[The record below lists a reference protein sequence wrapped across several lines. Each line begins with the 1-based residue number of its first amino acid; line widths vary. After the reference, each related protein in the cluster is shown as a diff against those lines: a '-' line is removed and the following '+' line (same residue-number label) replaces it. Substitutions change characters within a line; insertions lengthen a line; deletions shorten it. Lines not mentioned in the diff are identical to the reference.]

1 MDCEP
6 VPDKMSFTLNGHRYP
21 NVHFTLL
28 LVLLLTSV
36 SVSACARP
44 APEATS
50 TQSPEATSTQSPEA
64 TSTQSPV
71 TAEKRLEEGT
81 AELESTDS
89 QPMPGK
95 GNGSLSGRLQVLA
108 DNPVLQ
114 KQDPAAQAQALGL
127 PADGSGSLMRNQA
140 GDLLVQI
147 RITVVSESNLDVLRG
162 AGAQEI
168 QVDEAFRTVTAFVD
182 PSDLASLATL
192 EFVENIREELRP

>member
-1 MDCEP
+1 MDNEP
-6 VPDKMSFTLNGHRYP
+6 VPDKMPFTSNGHRYP
-21 NVHFTLL
+21 NMHFTLL

-50 TQSPEATSTQSPEA
+50 P
-64 TSTQSPV
+64 QSPV
-71 TAEKRLEEGT
+71 TAEKRLGEGT
-81 AELESTDS
+81 AEVESTDS
-89 QPMPGK
+89 PPMPDK
-95 GNGSLSGRLQVLA
+95 GIGNLSGRLQMLA
-108 DNPVLQ
+108 DNPALQ

-147 RITVVSESNLDVLRG
+147 RITVVSESNLDVLRK

-182 PSDLASLATL
+182 PTDLASLATL